1 MPPKA
6 PSTNQMGAF
15 IFLKKIFFL
24 ADFKINPKKD

>member
-15 IFLKKIFFL
+15 IFLKKTTFQ
-24 ADFKINPKKD
+24 KKKPAKLS